1 MIVQKLSIVF
11 GWKFAAMFL
20 LAASYGVTVYADL
33 DDGVR
38 APLAAVV
45 AAAAVIAANERSEHS
60 KVTELGLQSIQS
72 IASLGAGWFWL
83 RDATGENPD
92 RLVVALALAIAVVVI
107 GAWIRIFSTWP
118 NRDVSLAKCEHS
130 GLAFATSH

>member
-1 MIVQKLSIVF
+1 MKVLDFIRARVGRGHDCAEIKHFF

-60 KVTELGLQSIQS
+60 KVTELGLQSM
-72 IASLGAGWFWL
+72 
-83 RDATGENPD
+83 
-92 RLVVALALAIAVVVI
+92 
-107 GAWIRIFSTWP
+107 
-118 NRDVSLAKCEHS
+118 
-130 GLAFATSH
+130 

>member
-1 MIVQKLSIVF
+1 
-11 GWKFAAMFL
+11 MFL

-60 KVTELGLQSIQS
+60 KVTELGLQSMQS
-72 IASLGAGWFWL
+72 IACFGAGWFWL
-83 RDATGENPD
+83 RDATGGNPD
-92 RLVVALALAIAVVVI
+92 RLVVAVAIAIAVVVI
-107 GAWIRIFSTWP
+107 GASIRNIFP
-118 NRDVSLAKCEHS
+118 LAKPGRLLSKMRTFRFGGRH
-130 GLAFATSH
+130 

>member
-1 MIVQKLSIVF
+1 ML
-11 GWKFAAMFL
+11 L

-60 KVTELGLQSIQS
+60 KVTELGLHRLHRLHPLAQGGSGYAMRPVEIRTDW
-72 IASLGAGWFWL
+72 ASQLPLQLPW
-83 RDATGENPD
+83 
-92 RLVVALALAIAVVVI
+92 
-107 GAWIRIFSTWP
+107 S
-118 NRDVSLAKCEHS
+118 
-130 GLAFATSH
+130 